1 MWKTQKHIKYFFKGP
16 GSGIICYIFD
26 HLCFCVSAFAF
37 SGRQLRQKPLRYLKS
52 LRPGAKHQQQ
62 RRATKKGWVPCR
74 NIGYN
79 WLLNM
84 GSYHEQFLESG
95 QQNRCNYSIL
105 LHNINTTLE
114 SQVLYTWSHQPMI
127 KRYPVST
134 TSAWSIG
141 CLSSTWNLNIVS
153 FHIRFWK
160 YKMSPKKIPHL
171 LWETHE
177 ISVNTIFWQMAV
189 RCNSHLISFTL

>member
-1 MWKTQKHIKYFFKGP
+1 VKNTSNTFLKALVPGLYATFLTSYASRIAWNFHICLRFLWKATSSKA
-16 GSGIICYIFD
+16 SE
-26 HLCFCVSAFAF
+26 VSEGA
-37 SGRQLRQKPLRYLKS
+37 QPW
-52 LRPGAKHQQQ
+52 AKHQQQ

-74 NIGYN
+74 DIGYN

-95 QQNRCNYSIL
+95 QYKIDATIVYCYI
-105 LHNINTTLE
+105 NINTTLE

-160 YKMSPKKIPHL
+160 YKMSPTVFHTSYEKL
-171 LWETHE
+171 TR
-177 ISVNTIFWQMAV
+177 F
-189 RCNSHLISFTL
+189 R